1 MNHLQKSQ
9 PVHGRAPD
17 LPRRPDAKPVLAAMA
32 QGRVG
37 PGGFPGSSIL
47 TKRQDGTQVDKQSL
61 KGIKKKKPSTLVY
74 KNVRNVLEESNRRS
88 DCREKQGKSR
98 RTDSSDPSA

>member
-9 PVHGRAPD
+9 PVHGRTPD
-17 LPRRPDAKPVLAAMA
+17 LPHCPAAKPMLAAMA

-47 TKRQDGTQVDKQSL
+47 TKRQDGTQVDKQRL
-61 KGIKKKKPSTLVY
+61 KGIKKINKQI
-74 KNVRNVLEESNRRS
+74 KNLYLSLQKRQECVGRV
-88 DCREKQGKSR
+88 K
-98 RTDSSDPSA
+98 

>member
-17 LPRRPDAKPVLAAMA
+17 LPHRPDAKPMLAAMA

-47 TKRQDGTQVDKQSL
+47 TKRQDGTQVDKQRL
-61 KGIKKKKPSTLVY
+61 KGIKKINKHSSPSQSPVHTFLCSQVRPGLV
-74 KNVRNVLEESNRRS
+74 
-88 DCREKQGKSR
+88 
-98 RTDSSDPSA
+98 

>member
-37 PGGFPGSSIL
+37 PGGFPGSGIL

-61 KGIKKKKPSTLVY
+61 KGIKKKKNPL
-74 KNVRNVLEESNRRS
+74 
-88 DCREKQGKSR
+88 
-98 RTDSSDPSA
+98 P

>member
-17 LPRRPDAKPVLAAMA
+17 LPHRPDAKPVLAAMA

-37 PGGFPGSSIL
+37 PGGFPGSGIL
-47 TKRQDGTQVDKQSL
+47 TKRHPGGQAEVERNL
-61 KGIKKKKPSTLVY
+61 KKKKKPL
-74 KNVRNVLEESNRRS
+74 
-88 DCREKQGKSR
+88 
-98 RTDSSDPSA
+98 P

>member
-9 PVHGRAPD
+9 PVHGRTPD
-17 LPRRPDAKPVLAAMA
+17 LPHCPAAKPMLAAMA

-47 TKRQDGTQVDKQSL
+47 TKRQDGTQVDKQRL
-61 KGIKKKKPSTLVY
+61 KGIFKINKQI
-74 KNVRNVLEESNRRS
+74 KNLYLSLQKRQECVGRV
-88 DCREKQGKSR
+88 K
-98 RTDSSDPSA
+98 

>member
-17 LPRRPDAKPVLAAMA
+17 LPHCPAAKPMLAAMA
-32 QGRVG
+32 QDRVG

-47 TKRQDGTQVDKQSL
+47 TKRQDGTQVDKQRL
-61 KGIKKKKPSTLVY
+61 KGIKKINKQI
-74 KNVRNVLEESNRRS
+74 KNLYLSLQKRQECVGRV
-88 DCREKQGKSR
+88 K
-98 RTDSSDPSA
+98 